1 MEQDDVKVRQIR
13 AAAKTLFLRHGFA
26 KVSTAALAKEA
37 GVSKETL
44 YTRYPSKEAVL
55 ADVLEHLI
63 TTAEEAHEAAPVMT
77 SRADLLGAL
86 RAFADRL
93 LAGLMDREY
102 MELAR
107 IVIAETP
114 RLPHVGETFRHA
126 VPERALARARGLLA
140 AARDA
145 ELIEDMDLDSAALML
160 VSPLVTHALLNVLL
174 VAPSAGQAP
183 KAMDV
188 GSYVALFLRTVP
200 FKEDAS

>member
-1 MEQDDVKVRQIR
+1 MDHDDVKIVQIR

-26 KVSTAALAKEA
+26 NVSTAALAKEA

-63 TTAEEAHEAAPVMT
+63 TTTEELPVAT
-77 SRADLLGAL
+77 TVITCRTDLEREL
-86 RAFADRL
+86 RNFADKL

-114 RLPHVGETFRHA
+114 RLPHVGETFRSS
-126 VPERALARARGLLA
+126 VPDRALGVAEGLLA

-145 ELIEDMDLDSAALML
+145 GVIEDMDLRNAARML
-160 VSPLVTHALLNVLL
+160 VSPLVIHALTQVLL
-174 VAPSAGQAP
+174 VAPGTEQP
-183 KAMDV
+183 VETFDV
-188 GSYVALFLRTVP
+188 DACVSLFLKTIV
-200 FKEDAS
+200 FTEETT

>member
-1 MEQDDVKVRQIR
+1 MSHDDVKIVQIR

-26 KVSTAALAKEA
+26 NVSTAALAKEA

-63 TTAEEAHEAAPVMT
+63 TTTEELPVAT
-77 SRADLLGAL
+77 TVITCRTDLEREL
-86 RAFADRL
+86 RNFADKL

-114 RLPHVGETFRHA
+114 RLPHVGETFRGA
-126 VPERALARARGLLA
+126 VPDRAMAVARGLLA

-145 ELIEDMDLDSAALML
+145 DVIEDLDLHSAALML
-160 VSPLVTHALLNVLL
+160 VSPLVIHALVNVLL
-174 VAPSAGQAP
+174 VAPTAERPPATL
-183 KAMDV
+183 DV
-188 GSYVALFLRTVP
+188 DSCVSLFLRTIV
-200 FKEDAS
+200 FKEKAA

>member
-1 MEQDDVKVRQIR
+1 MERHDVKVAQIR

-26 KVSTAALAKEA
+26 NVSTAALAKEA

-55 ADVLEHLI
+55 ADVLERLI
-63 TTAEEAHEAAPVMT
+63 TTNEEPRVAATTVT
-77 SRADLLGAL
+77 SRAGLERELRDLAHK
-86 RAFADRL
+86 L

-114 RLPHVGETFRHA
+114 RLPHVGETFRAA
-126 VPERALARARGLLA
+126 VPDRALAVVRRLLA

-145 ELIEDMDLDSAALML
+145 GVIEDMDVRNAALL
-160 VSPLVTHALLNVLL
+160 FVAPLVIHALTQVLL
-174 VAPSAGQAP
+174 VAPGTDQPVEAL
-183 KAMDV
+183 DV
-188 GSYVALFLRTVP
+188 DSCVSLFLRMIV
-200 FKEDAS
+200 FKEETT